1 MGRGVTNVL
10 ELCFLLRGGAVDN
23 SSCPYYFNTGVS
35 IGLRGAS
42 DCIYT
47 ALHGAGARL
56 LGWAAGQM
64 ALLLMHGISRH
75 RPLGEQRARFFV
87 MRAN

>member
-1 MGRGVTNVL
+1 MILPVHTT
-10 ELCFLLRGGAVDN
+10 
-23 SSCPYYFNTGVS
+23 YTGVS

-56 LGWAAGQM
+56 LGWAAGQV
-64 ALLLMHGISRH
+64 ALLLMHGYH
-75 RPLGEQRARFFV
+75 GTVPLASIGHGFCDESY
-87 MRAN
+87 